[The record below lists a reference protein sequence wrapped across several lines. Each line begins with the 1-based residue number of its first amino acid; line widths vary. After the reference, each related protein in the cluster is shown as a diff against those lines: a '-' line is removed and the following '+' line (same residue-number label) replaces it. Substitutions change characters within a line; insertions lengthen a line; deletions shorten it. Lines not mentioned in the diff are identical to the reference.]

1 MLGSVGEQSGGY
13 VEPVLKNE
21 QNGVHELKFS

>member
-13 VEPVLKNE
+13 VELVLKNE